1 MKFFNLAISWNTVF
15 NAYSHIITSVPV
27 SVRFFNQKFYYVFFL
42 CSILLTVE
50 DFAGFV
56 KNTKTHSYLNI
67 LQGTFL
73 HLFFHAE

>member
-1 MKFFNLAISWNTVF
+1 MKFFNLVISWNTVF

-42 CSILLTVE
+42 RSILLTVE

-67 LQGTFL
+67 L
-73 HLFFHAE
+73 